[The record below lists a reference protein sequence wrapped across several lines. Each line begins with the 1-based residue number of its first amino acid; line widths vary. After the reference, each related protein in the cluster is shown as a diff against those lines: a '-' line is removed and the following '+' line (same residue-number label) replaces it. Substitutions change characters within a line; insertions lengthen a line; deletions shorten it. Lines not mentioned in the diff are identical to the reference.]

1 MRIPIH
7 RLPLR
12 GFFAIVT
19 KLPKYI
25 RLAFRL
31 LFERRAPFIHRLFL
45 IGATIYVVSPFDLI
59 PEAILPPFGFAEDIV
74 ILLLAVHNLIRF
86 TPAEVVKEHART
98 IVGLGEDETSRD

>member
-19 KLPKYI
+19 KLPQYI

-31 LFERRAPFIHRLFL
+31 LFEPKAPLLHRIFL
-45 IGATIYVVSPFDLI
+45 VGATIYVVSPFDLI
-59 PEAILPPFGFAEDIV
+59 PEAILPPLGLAEDIV

-86 TPAEVVKEHART
+86 TPSEVVKEHART
-98 IVGLGEDETSRD
+98 IAGLEDGNPE

>member
-19 KLPKYI
+19 KLPQYV

-31 LFERRAPFIHRLFL
+31 LFERRAPILHRIFL
-45 IGATIYVVSPFDLI
+45 VFATIYVVSPFDII
-59 PEAILPPFGFAEDIV
+59 PEAILPPLGLVEDVV

-86 TPAEVVKEHART
+86 TPAEIVKEHART

>member
-7 RLPLR
+7 RLPIR
-12 GFFAIVT
+12 GFFAIIS

-31 LFERRAPFIHRLFL
+31 LFERRAPLLHKIFL
-45 IGATIYVVSPFDLI
+45 VGATVYVVSPFDLI
-59 PEAILPPFGFAEDIV
+59 PEAILPPFGYAEDIV

-86 TPAEVVKEHART
+86 TPAEVGKEHART
-98 IVGLGEDETSRD
+98 IVGLGDGTSRD